1 MLRAID
7 VPRTRA
13 ELWKCSAAR
22 NCTMMIAGP
31 MRARMTTAIESM
43 KRRSRTLP
51 DFLAGLAMGRHRSG
65 CLVLPGNP
73 DVGHVHAGNAEWRE
87 FETMN
92 VLGRRVA
99 ARARVERDHGRVL
112 QNLAFDPPVDVLACL
127 EVDGHAG
134 LVKKRIHPGIRVAE
148 EVALRL
154 R

>member
-65 CLVLPGNP
+65 CLVHPGNP
-73 DVGHVHAGNAEWRE
+73 EWRE